1 MELDSLVERMDQQ
14 EFERSLAAMRI
25 SDRDRLLGRCEA
37 IIEMLLTYVPTESPA
52 LRNAAET
59 LLGDIK
65 DVYDP
70 GDVE

>member
-1 MELDSLVERMDQQ
+1 MDQQ
-14 EFERSLAAMRI
+14 HFEHSMTAMRI
-25 SDRDRLLGRCEA
+25 SDRDRLIGRCES
-37 IIEMLLTYVPTESPA
+37 IIEMLLTYCPAESPA

-65 DVYDP
+65 DMYDP